1 MRGKRYIAAGALLCI
16 GLALTGCST
25 SEERLE
31 KEEAY
36 RQIGLN
42 AMEEGDYVSA
52 EEAFNNAL
60 DQARGLGANEV
71 DICYYK
77 AAAQFAAGNTQGAI
91 DTYDALIE
99 YDKKNADAWFLRGC
113 VYLKSNESDKA
124 KEDFDNAVKYASD
137 DEMYLHIYNSLEGAG
152 HTQDAEKYLSEA
164 LEKRAGRTARN
175 YTVKGQIYLLKEDL
189 TSAEE
194 QLKKAVE
201 KGDVEGNLYL
211 AQVYERQGK
220 TEDAKACIDAY
231 VNEYPKSSVAYNQ
244 KGLEEM
250 EAGNYDKALEL
261 FGEGLNQQKVTNA
274 KELRSNQIA
283 AYEYNGEYEEA
294 KAAMESYLKDYP
306 EDEAAKREYL
316 FLGKN
321 RQENGQQEDTQQDT
335 ESTEGTEQESK
346 GTEPNTESV
355 QPDTERQEQ
364 EKKETEQGPEGT
376 ESKPEG

>member
-1 MRGKRYIAAGALLCI
+1 M
-16 GLALTGCST
+16 
-25 SEERLE
+25 
-31 KEEAY
+31 
-36 RQIGLN
+36 
-42 AMEEGDYVSA
+42 
-52 EEAFNNAL
+52 
-60 DQARGLGANEV
+60 
-71 DICYYK
+71 
-77 AAAQFAAGNTQGAI
+77 
-91 DTYDALIE
+91 
-99 YDKKNADAWFLRGC
+99 
-113 VYLKSNESDKA
+113 
-124 KEDFDNAVKYASD
+124 
-137 DEMYLHIYNSLEGAG
+137 
-152 HTQDAEKYLSEA
+152 
-164 LEKRAGRTARN
+164 
-175 YTVKGQIYLLKEDL
+175 
-189 TSAEE
+189 
-194 QLKKAVE
+194 
-201 KGDVEGNLYL
+201 
-211 AQVYERQGK
+211 
-220 TEDAKACIDAY
+220 
-231 VNEYPKSSVAYNQ
+231 AYNQ

-321 RQENGQQEDTQQDT
+321 RQENGQQEDTEQGT